1 MTRIEANRAPV
12 TVAVREVLKQHRRA
26 VVLTSTAVLALGA
39 TGIRAQQI
47 PTAEASESAES
58 AVLGEVVVTAQRR
71 SQTVQDI
78 PYNISV
84 VGQNEISESGATT
97 LDDLARVVTGLTTV
111 DQGPADRAQ
120 TSNLTLR
127 GLRTDTPGGGSNEP
141 LTPGLT
147 ANTVSTYFG
156 ETPIFFPMVLQDV
169 ERVEVL
175 RGPQGT
181 LYGSGAEG
189 GTIRFIP
196 RRPNFDAF
204 DAEVS
209 VTGSDTE
216 HAERLNDDIHGMV
229 NLPITDT
236 LAARIVAGTQH
247 LAGFINAPN
256 LWELDSHGV
265 PIPSIPGDISSG
277 PKIGPEQKGVNS
289 SNQTYARAALRW
301 KPLTNVDLQLDYLHQ
316 TTTMADS
323 QQVTPNWPGGCRDQ
337 TAVNQGAP
345 VSCVGAP
352 ISTFYANAGGPYT
365 TAAYGLQPY
374 DDTVDLASFVATVDF
389 GLAALTSASSYYD
402 DRSLTVGDETGPLQD
417 IGGPNYD
424 NYPPY
429 NNYPRFLALTP
440 TPASTKS
447 YVEEVRLASTGKH
460 FLDYV
465 VGLFY
470 QDQKADA
477 EFFQHIPGIQ
487 SFDES
492 IGQPYTSAFGD
503 VADIL
508 ERNTSFDDKAL
519 FGELTA
525 HITDSWQVT
534 AGGRVFHQ
542 TFSDQFFGEFPIQ
555 NAIGLIPP
563 PGTATYAGTISRVF
577 NNHLKKFNTSYDFGP
592 NTKIYAT
599 YSEGFRHGGTNPLP
613 TVGPYASLSSNLVFQ
628 PDFAKN
634 YELGIKGTALE
645 HRLRYSA
652 AIYRIGI
659 TDFQFNSRSG
669 SDNPA
674 TFNGSSA
681 RTEGVEAEL
690 QAAATRD
697 LSLSLGYTYTS
708 AKTTSQL
715 VINDYLPFALIPSL
729 GGTGQSTVLFNI
741 PSGARLPGV
750 PLNTANF
757 GADYAIPYPLLGD
770 AAWKLTLHVDGVYR
784 SSAAGDIDVTSL
796 YYWRIPASFT
806 TDARAA
812 IDVNKHLGF
821 DLFVN
826 NITSDT
832 AFSGT
837 TNVQQIPNPYALQI
851 VTRPRTIGLT
861 LRYKY

>member
-1 MTRIEANRAPV
+1 
-12 TVAVREVLKQHRRA
+12 
-26 VVLTSTAVLALGA
+26 LALGA
-39 TGIRAQQI
+39 TGAGAQQA
-47 PTAEASESAES
+47 PSGVSTSTSDS
-58 AVLGEVVVTAQRR
+58 AVLSEVVVTAQRR
-71 SQTVQDI
+71 TQTVQDI

-84 VGQNEISESGATT
+84 VDQNAISESGATT

-111 DQGPADRAQ
+111 DQGPASRAQ
-120 TSNLTLR
+120 TNNLTLR
-127 GLRTDTPGGGSNEP
+127 GLRTDSPGGGSNEP

-196 RRPNFDAF
+196 RRPSFDAF

-216 HAERLNDDIHGMV
+216 HAERLNDDIHAML
-229 NLPITDT
+229 NFPITDN
-236 LAARIVAGTQH
+236 LAGRIVAGTQH

-256 LWELDSHGV
+256 FWELDSHGV
-265 PIPSIPGDISSG
+265 PIPSIPGNLASA
-277 PKIGPEQKGVNS
+277 PKIEPEQKGVNS

-301 KPLTNVDLQLDYLHQ
+301 KPVSNVDLQLDYLHQ
-316 TTTMADS
+316 VTTMADS
-323 QQVTPNWPGGCRDQ
+323 QQVTPKWTGGCRDQ
-337 TAVNQGAP
+337 TEFDQGVPISCEGAP
-345 VSCVGAP
+345 VS
-352 ISTFYANAGGPYT
+352 TFHTSAGGPYT

-374 DDTVDLASFVATVDF
+374 DDTVDLASLVGTVDF
-389 GLAALTSASSYYD
+389 GLASLTSATSYYD
-402 DRSLTVGDETGPLQD
+402 DRSLTVGDETGALLG
-417 IGGPNYD
+417 IGGFPNYN

-429 NNYPRFLALTP
+429 NNYPRFLGLTP
-440 TPASTKS
+440 TPASTQS
-447 YVEEVRLASTGKH
+447 YIEELRLASSGKH

-465 VGLFY
+465 VGVFY
-470 QDQKADA
+470 QDEKADS
-477 EFFQHIPGIQ
+477 EFNQHIPGVQ
-487 SFDES
+487 SFDTY
-492 IGQPYTSAFGD
+492 IGQPYTSPYGD

-508 ERNTSFDDKAL
+508 VRDTSFNDKAL

-534 AGGRVFHQ
+534 AGGRLFRQ

-563 PGTATYAGTISRVF
+563 PGTATYAGTIDRVF
-577 NNHLKKFNTSYDFGP
+577 NNHLKKFNSSYDFGP
-592 NTKIYAT
+592 DTKLYIT
-599 YSEGFRHGGTNPLP
+599 YSEGFRHGGTNALP
-613 TVGPYASLSSNLVFQ
+613 TVGPYASLASNLVFQ
-628 PDFAKN
+628 PEFAKN
-634 YELGIKGTALE
+634 YELGVKGTLLE
-645 HRLRYSA
+645 KRIRYSA
-652 AIYRIGI
+652 DIYRINL
-659 TDFQFNSRSG
+659 TNFQFNSRSG

-674 TFNGSSA
+674 TFNGSAA
-681 RTEGVEAEL
+681 RTQGVEVEL

-697 LSLSLGYTYTS
+697 LSFTLGYTYTS

-715 VINDYLPFALIPSL
+715 LIYDYLPFALIPSL
-729 GGTGQSTVLFNI
+729 GGNGQPSVLFDI

-757 GADYAIPYPLLGD
+757 GIDYSIPSSWIGRD
-770 AAWKLTLHVDGVYR
+770 TAKLNLHVDGVYR

-796 YYWRIPASFT
+796 YYWPIPSSFVT
-806 TDARAA
+806 NARASY
-812 IDVNKHLGF
+812 DLDRHWGM

-826 NITSDT
+826 NMTSDT
-832 AFSGT
+832 AYSGSA
-837 TNVQQIPNPYALQI
+837 NVQAIPSPYALQI
-851 VTRPRTIGLT
+851 VARPRTIGLT